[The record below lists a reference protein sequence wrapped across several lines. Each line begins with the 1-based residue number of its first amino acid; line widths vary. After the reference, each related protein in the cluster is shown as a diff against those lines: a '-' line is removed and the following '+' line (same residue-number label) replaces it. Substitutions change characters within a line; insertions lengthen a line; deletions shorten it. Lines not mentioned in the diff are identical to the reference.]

1 MKKVGAYEAK
11 SRLPVL
17 LDEVRRGARI
27 SITKRGIPVAML
39 VPVSPAG
46 KTDPLQTVRTLREFR
61 KGITLGG
68 ISIRELIEEGRRR

>member
-17 LDEVRRGARI
+17 LDEVSRGARI

-39 VPVSPAG
+39 VPVSLAG